1 MSFREGYAKK
11 LGVSTFLGYWDAAA
25 NSPALSSGQG
35 SANSYY
41 IVSVSGSTSLDGESD
56 WIEKDWVYFNGTNWV
71 KLDNTDE
78 VHLNSPAFTGEPTA
92 PTPNSSDNSNK
103 IATTA
108 FVKSVASSSGFLD
121 GGTPSSNF
129 DSLTTVDGGGV

>member
-1 MSFREGYAKK
+1 MLFR
-11 LGVSTFLGYWDAAA
+11 S
-25 NSPALSSGQG
+25 
-35 SANSYY
+35 
-41 IVSVSGSTSLDGESD
+41 DGESD

-108 FVKSVASSSGFLD
+108 FVRSVASSSGFLD